1 MALARTNVNVKEME
15 LKLPTRPM
23 KFVTI
28 GAFGFSE
35 AAFFDA
41 LQKAGVDTFCDI
53 RWRRGVRGAEYA
65 FVNSARLQKRLTEL
79 GIRYLHFRELA
90 PSPALRQRQS
100 EVDAASGIAKRKRE
114 ALSEAFISGYN
125 QERLSIFDSRKFVEQ
140 LGAEARTVA
149 LFCVEREP
157 AACHRS
163 LLAARLQEELG
174 LQILHL
180 TPPRANEGSHSR

>member
-1 MALARTNVNVKEME
+1 ME
-15 LKLPTRPM
+15 PKFPTPM
-23 KFVTI
+23 KFITI
-28 GAFGFSE
+28 GVFGFSE
-35 AAFFDA
+35 AGFFDA
-41 LQKAGVDTFCDI
+41 LQEAGVDTFCDI

-100 EVDAASGIAKRKRE
+100 EVDAAAGIAKRKRE

-125 QERLSIFDSRKFVEQ
+125 KERLSIFDSRKFVEQ
-140 LGAEARTVA
+140 LGPEARTVA

-163 LLAARLQEELG
+163 LLAERLHEELG
-174 LQILHL
+174 VQIVHL
-180 TPPRANEGSHSR
+180 TPSSANESPHSR